1 MYTYKIHL
9 HKEEEGGFTVT
20 VPALQGCVTYGEN
33 VDEAIDMAKEAI
45 QLYLEELK
53 ERGETIPDDSKTL
66 EYSLNVM

>member
-20 VPALQGCVTYGEN
+20 VPALPGCVTYGEN
-33 VDEAIDMAKEAI
+33 VDEATDMAKEAI

-53 ERGETIPDDSKTL
+53 ERGEKISDDSKTL

>member
-20 VPALQGCVTYGEN
+20 VPALPGCVTYGEN

-53 ERGETIPDDSKTL
+53 ERGEKIPDDSKTL